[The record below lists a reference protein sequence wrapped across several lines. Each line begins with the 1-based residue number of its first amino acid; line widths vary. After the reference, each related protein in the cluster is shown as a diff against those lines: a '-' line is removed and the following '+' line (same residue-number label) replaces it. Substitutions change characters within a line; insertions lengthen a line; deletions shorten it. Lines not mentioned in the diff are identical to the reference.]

1 MKNNHHPHP
10 PQKERKT
17 TTKKKR
23 LRKSYRDLGS
33 NPISAIYSS
42 CDLGPNLPLGH
53 SLPHLYHAQLLD
65 KKDQHSTW
73 HAARAPKI
81 LVAIFLVIGL
91 GELRK
96 MVK

>member
-1 MKNNHHPHP
+1 MKNHH
-10 PQKERKT
+10 Q
-17 TTKKKR
+17 KKR
-23 LRKSYRDLGS
+23 LRKNYRDLGS
-33 NPISAIYSS
+33 NPVSAIYSS
-42 CDLGPNLPLGH
+42 CDLGPNLPLSH
-53 SLPHLYHAQLLD
+53 SFPHLYHTQLLD

-81 LVAIFLVIGL
+81 LVAIFLVIWL